1 MQKDDRIIKKIK
13 NEKQKKLFS
22 FRSVINAIF
31 LFLFLIFLVVFG
43 TLFFILPKEEE
54 SLIEQRKLAEFPE
67 VSVQNIWNGGFTSG
81 MNLYYSDNF
90 VFREELVKA
99 KFTIEENKG
108 IRLDN
113 IKIYGSDST
122 DTGTSNEKIAL
133 FKDDVGIIL
142 KVKNYMPASTLEKPV
157 FSNQS
162 EYMQADTSESIQ
174 IDSEKLGE
182 YLNIDKSELEGEKR
196 GNLFVIGDTA
206 LEIFY
211 GNEKISEDYAEVIN
225 TYVSHLSPEVIVYD
239 MIVPNH
245 FEFGLPE
252 KYKSKIGKPQK
263 PFIDLVKDKLDSSVV
278 FVDIFDKLKEH
289 YDLGEYLYFRT
300 DHHWTALGAYRAYE
314 KFCESAGIIPLTLD
328 SYEKRT
334 STGFLGTLYNSSMD
348 KNLASNPDV
357 VEYFVSDLPYT
368 QTNTDKNGGK
378 GPGKLIR
385 EAKEGKTN
393 GYLTFMGGDIPLV
406 EIKTENTDGRKII
419 VFKESYGNAF
429 IPFLVPHYETVYVAD
444 IRSFP
449 YNAINFIKE
458 NEITEVLF
466 LNNIMTSNTPA
477 RISNILSL
485 IAK

>member
-1 MQKDDRIIKKIK
+1 MLQDDRIIKKIR

-22 FRSVINAIF
+22 LRSVINAVF
-31 LFLFLIFLVVFG
+31 LFVFLTFIVVLG
-43 TLFFILPKEEE
+43 VLFFILPKKEE
-54 SLIEQRKLAEFPE
+54 SVIEQRKLASFPE
-67 VSVQNIWNGGFTSG
+67 FSVQNVWNGGFASG
-81 MNLYYSDNF
+81 LNLYYSDNF
-90 VFREELVKA
+90 VLREELVKA
-99 KFTIEENKG
+99 KFAIEENRG
-108 IRLDN
+108 IRVDD
-113 IKIYGSDST
+113 IKIYGSDSA
-122 DTGTSNEKIAL
+122 DTENSEEKIIL
-133 FKDDVGIIL
+133 FKDNISAIL
-142 KVKNYMPASTLEKPV
+142 EIKDTPANILEKPV
-157 FSNQS
+157 FANGEDYS
-162 EYMQADTSESIQ
+162 QADISAGVQ

-182 YLNIDKSELEGEKR
+182 YLNIDKNELEGEKR
-196 GNLFVIGDTA
+196 GNLFVVGDTA

-225 TYVSHLSPEVIVYD
+225 TYVSSLGQDVIIYD

-263 PFIDLVKDKLDSSVV
+263 PFIDLVKDKLDTSVV
-278 FVDIFDKLKEH
+278 FVDIYDKLKEH
-289 YDLGEYLYFRT
+289 YDAGEYLYFRT

-314 KFCESAGIIPLTLD
+314 KFCESAGIVPLTLD

-348 KNLASNPDV
+348 KNLAANPDV
-357 VEYFVSDLPYT
+357 VEYFISDLPYT

-385 EAKEGKTN
+385 EAKEGRTN
-393 GYLTFMGGDIPLV
+393 GYLTFMGGDIPLA
-406 EIKTENTDGRKII
+406 EIKTENSDGRKII

-429 IPFLVPHYETVYVAD
+429 IPFLIPHYETVYVAD

-449 YNAINFIKE
+449 YNAVSFIKE
-458 NEITEVLF
+458 NQITEVLF

-485 IAK
+485 LTK

>member
-22 FRSVINAIF
+22 FRSVINAVF
-31 LFLFLIFLVVFG
+31 LFLFLIFIVVFG
-43 TLFFILPKEEE
+43 VLFFILPKEEK
-54 SLIEQRKLAEFPE
+54 SVIEQRKLASFPE
-67 VSVQNIWNGGFTSG
+67 FSAENVWSGDFTSG
-81 MNLYYSDNF
+81 LNLYYSDNF

-99 KFTIEENKG
+99 KFAIEENKG
-108 IRLDN
+108 IRLDD
-113 IKIYGSDST
+113 IKIYGSDSAQT
-122 DTGTSNEKIAL
+122 ENSKEQIIL
-133 FKDDVGIIL
+133 FKDDIGAIL
-142 KVKNYMPASTLEKPV
+142 EVKNYMPASILDKPV
-157 FSNQS
+157 FSNQLETQTDVS
-162 EYMQADTSESIQ
+162 ASVQ

-182 YLNIDKSELEGEKR
+182 YLNIDKNELEGEKR

-225 TYVSHLSPEVIVYD
+225 TYVTSLGENVIIYD

-263 PFIDLVKDKLDSSVV
+263 PFIDLVKDKLDTSVV
-278 FVDIFDKLKEH
+278 FVDIYDKLKEH

-348 KNLASNPDV
+348 KNLASNPDI

-393 GYLTFMGGDIPLV
+393 GYLTFMGGDIPLA

-429 IPFLVPHYETVYVAD
+429 IPFLIPHYETVYVAD

-485 IAK
+485 ITK

>member
-1 MQKDDRIIKKIK
+1 MQKDDRIIKKIR

-22 FRSVINAIF
+22 FRSVINAVF
-31 LFLFLIFLVVFG
+31 LFLFLIFIVVFG
-43 TLFFILPKEEE
+43 VLFFILPKEEE
-54 SLIEQRKLAEFPE
+54 SVIEQRKLASFPE
-67 VSVQNIWNGGFTSG
+67 FSAENIWSGDFTSG
-81 MNLYYSDNF
+81 LNLYYSDNF

-99 KFTIEENKG
+99 KFAIEENKG
-108 IRLDN
+108 IRLDDV
-113 IKIYGSDST
+113 KIYGSDSAET
-122 DTGTSNEKIAL
+122 ENSKEQIIL
-133 FKDDVGIIL
+133 FKDDIGAIL
-142 KVKNYMPASTLEKPV
+142 EVKNYMPASVLDKPV
-157 FSNQS
+157 FSNQQEKQTDVS
-162 EYMQADTSESIQ
+162 SSIQ

-225 TYVSHLSPEVIVYD
+225 TYVTSLGENVIIYD

-263 PFIDLVKDKLDSSVV
+263 PFIDLVKDKLDTSVV
-278 FVDIFDKLKEH
+278 FVDIYDKLKEH

-348 KNLASNPDV
+348 KNLASNPDI

-393 GYLTFMGGDIPLV
+393 GYLTFMGGDIPLA

-449 YNAINFIKE
+449 YNAISFIKE

-485 IAK
+485 VTK

>member
-1 MQKDDRIIKKIK
+1 MQKDDRIIKKIRC
-13 NEKQKKLFS
+13 EKQKKLFS
-22 FRSVINAIF
+22 FRSVINAVF
-31 LFLFLIFLVVFG
+31 LFLFLIFIVVFG
-43 TLFFILPKEEE
+43 VLFFILPKEEE
-54 SLIEQRKLAEFPE
+54 SVIEQRKLASFPE
-67 VSVQNIWNGGFTSG
+67 FSAENIWSGDFTSG
-81 MNLYYSDNF
+81 LNLYYSDNF

-99 KFTIEENKG
+99 KFAIEENKG
-108 IRLDN
+108 IRLDDV
-113 IKIYGSDST
+113 KIYGSDSAET
-122 DTGTSNEKIAL
+122 ENTKEQIIL
-133 FKDDVGIIL
+133 FKDDIRAIL
-142 KVKNYMPASTLEKPV
+142 EIKNYMPANVLDKPV

-162 EYMQADTSESIQ
+162 DAQTDVSASVQ
-174 IDSEKLGE
+174 IDSEKFGE

-225 TYVSHLSPEVIVYD
+225 TYVSYLGQDVVIYD

-263 PFIDLVKDKLDSSVV
+263 PFIDLVKDKLDTSVV
-278 FVDIFDKLKEH
+278 FVDIYDKLKEH

-348 KNLASNPDV
+348 KNLASNPDI

-385 EAKEGKTN
+385 EAKQGKTN
-393 GYLTFMGGDIPLV
+393 GYLTFMGGDIPLA

-429 IPFLVPHYETVYVAD
+429 IPFLIPHYETVYVAD

-449 YNAINFIKE
+449 YNAISFIKE

-485 IAK
+485 ITK